1 MFMSNIDQRSQNSF
15 KNLDAPGVT
24 IHGPVGCMKFM
35 YIFRIFFEDIL
46 GYKIMS
52 HVASDGLFEDNCMTA
67 RHVPLTS
74 DKTVFSPE
82 PK

>member
-1 MFMSNIDQRSQNSF
+1 MFLSNIAQTNQNSF
-15 KNLDAPGVT
+15 KTLDSPGVT

-35 YIFRIFFEDIL
+35 DIFRIFFEDVL
-46 GYKIMS
+46 DYKIMS
-52 HVASDGLFEDNCMTA
+52 HVASDGLFEDSCMTA

-74 DKTVFSPE
+74 NKTVFSPE